1 MNVAR
6 DQPVRRAAAGA
17 GGPRTERA
25 ADSAARR
32 AGSRLP
38 APQGN
43 PDHEMYDIGAPVS
56 CEDGPCGELSRVVV
70 DPIKQAVTHLVVEPH
85 HRHALG
91 RLVPVAMVDAADG
104 AVRLRCTLA
113 LFHTL
118 QYVEETEFLPADDP
132 SLPMGYLGG
141 GMGYPA
147 MMAWPHYAPA
157 RTMVSHERVPLG
169 EVEIRRGE
177 HVHAADGGIGKVQG
191 LVVDPADQHVTH
203 VLLQEGHLW
212 GAKDVGIPIS
222 AVASID
228 GDGVHVS
235 MSKHAIGE
243 LPAIELTR
251 SADRGRVGAGDPILP
266 PER

>member
-6 DQPVRRAAAGA
+6 DQPVRRA
-17 GGPRTERA
+17 PE
-25 ADSAARR
+25 
-32 AGSRLP
+32 
-38 APQGN
+38 GN
-43 PDHEMYDIGAPVS
+43 PDHEMYDIGAPVC

-118 QYVEETEFLPADDP
+118 QYAEETEFLPPDDP
-132 SLPMGYLGG
+132 SLPIGYLGG
-141 GMGYPA
+141 AMGYPG
-147 MMAWPHYAPA
+147 MIAWPHYAPA

-169 EVEIRRGE
+169 EMEIRRGE
-177 HVHAADGGIGKVQG
+177 HVHAADGAIGKVQG

-212 GAKDVGIPIS
+212 GAKDVGIPNS

-251 SADRGRVGAGDPILP
+251 SADRGRVGAGDPVLP

>member
-6 DQPVRRAAAGA
+6 DQPVRRA
-17 GGPRTERA
+17 GGGSRTEHA
-25 ADSAARR
+25 ADSGARR
-32 AGSRLP
+32 AGSRLT
-38 APQGN
+38 APEGN
-43 PDHEMYDIGAPVS
+43 PDHAMYDIGAPVW

-70 DPIKQAVTHLVVEPH
+70 DPIKQAVTHLIVEPH

-91 RLVPVAMVDAADG
+91 RLVPVAMVDGADG

-113 LFHTL
+113 LFHAL
-118 QYVEETEFLPADDP
+118 QYAEETEFLPPIDP
-132 SLPMGYLGG
+132 LLPVGYVGG
-141 GMGYPA
+141 GMGYPGVV
-147 MMAWPHYAPA
+147 AWPYYAPA

-177 HVHAADGGIGKVQG
+177 HVHAADGAIGKVQG
-191 LVVDPADQHVTH
+191 LVVDPADQHMTH
-203 VLLQEGHLW
+203 VLLHEGHLW

-235 MSKHAIGE
+235 LSKHAIGE

-251 SADRGRVGAGDPILP
+251 PADRVPADAGDPVLP